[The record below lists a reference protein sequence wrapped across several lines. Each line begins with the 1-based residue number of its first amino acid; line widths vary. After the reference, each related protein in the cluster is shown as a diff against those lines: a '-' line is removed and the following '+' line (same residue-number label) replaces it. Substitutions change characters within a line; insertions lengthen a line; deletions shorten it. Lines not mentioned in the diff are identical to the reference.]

1 MGKHPTIEL
10 LEGLN
15 SALIYAL
22 ESATCLA
29 VLYLAY
35 HFLLRKEKC
44 FQYNRFYLLAAIL
57 IAVSFPLF
65 KIDFNPENTPAV
77 LNSIHQVGN
86 EVGSEPIIEADKAYS
101 YTITA
106 KSQRPFL
113 LWWEALLLFYVAGA
127 VIGLMKLLLQ
137 LRFFKEII
145 WFKRHRTR
153 YKVKEDY
160 FLVKTDGS
168 MPTFSFFKYLFWDN
182 KLELTSFEKQQMMD
196 HEMVHI
202 KEKHSYD
209 IMLIEL
215 LKVLFWFN
223 PFMYLYKFLLEESH
237 EYLADRKVAL
247 ATGNESYSRLL
258 VKTVFKKM
266 GLDYG
271 SYFGKNQTVK
281 RVQMLTKD
289 KKINFIR
296 LLIPLPL
303 IGLLFF
309 IFSFE
314 AKLPENLTIDSYQ
327 IENNTFGSEDIASY
341 PTKGVRNWE
350 EFLQDNIS
358 YPGEAVAAKFDGQV
372 NVRFTV
378 NTKGL
383 LENLRFD
390 EGLGYEFENQVI
402 DALRKGLKW
411 NPGRKNGQLTK
422 TEIILPIQ
430 LRKS

>member
-1 MGKHPTIEL
+1 MGKHPTIQL

-29 VLYLAY
+29 ILYLAY
-35 HFLLRKEKC
+35 HFLLRKEKS
-44 FQYNRFYLLAAIL
+44 FQYNRFYLLAAIFFS
-57 IAVSFPLF
+57 VSFPLF
-65 KIDFNPENTPAV
+65 EIDFNPENTPAV

-86 EVGSEPIIEADKAYS
+86 EVGNEPIIEADRAYS

-106 KSQRPFL
+106 QSERPFL
-113 LWWEALLLFYVAGA
+113 LWWEALLVLYVGGA
-127 VIGLMKLLLQ
+127 LISLMKLLLQ
-137 LRFFKEII
+137 LRSFKEII

-160 FLVKTDGS
+160 FFVKTDGS

-182 KLELTSFEKQQMMD
+182 TSELTSLEKQQVMD

-209 IMLIEL
+209 VMFIEL
-215 LKVLFWFN
+215 LKVVFWFN
-223 PFMYLYKFLLEESH
+223 PFMYLYKLLLEESH

-247 ATGNESYSRLL
+247 EIGKEAYSRLL

-266 GLDYG
+266 GLEYG

-281 RVQMLTKD
+281 RVQMLTKN
-289 KKINFIR
+289 KEINFLR
-296 LLIPLPL
+296 LFIPIPL
-303 IGLLFF
+303 IALLFF

-314 AKLPENLTIDSYQ
+314 AKLPEGVTINSYQ
-327 IENNTFGSEDIASY
+327 IENNTFGATDLAPS
-341 PTKGVRNWE
+341 PTKGVENWE
-350 EFLQDNIS
+350 EFIQDNIT
-358 YPGEAVAAKFDGQV
+358 YPGEAVAARFDGEV
-372 NVRFTV
+372 SVRFTV
-378 NTKGL
+378 NTEGL
-383 LENLRFD
+383 IENLRFD
-390 EGLGYEFENQVI
+390 QALGYNYEKEVI
-402 DALRKGLKW
+402 SALSKGGKW
-411 NPGRKNGQLTK
+411 NPGRKNGELA
-422 TEIILPIQ
+422 EADILLPIQ

>member
-1 MGKHPTIEL
+1 
-10 LEGLN
+10 
-15 SALIYAL
+15 
-22 ESATCLA
+22 
-29 VLYLAY
+29 
-35 HFLLRKEKC
+35 
-44 FQYNRFYLLAAIL
+44 
-57 IAVSFPLF
+57 
-65 KIDFNPENTPAV
+65 
-77 LNSIHQVGN
+77 
-86 EVGSEPIIEADKAYS
+86 
-101 YTITA
+101 
-106 KSQRPFL
+106 
-113 LWWEALLLFYVAGA
+113 
-127 VIGLMKLLLQ
+127 
-137 LRFFKEII
+137 
-145 WFKRHRTR
+145 
-153 YKVKEDY
+153 
-160 FLVKTDGS
+160 
-168 MPTFSFFKYLFWDN
+168 
-182 KLELTSFEKQQMMD
+182 
-196 HEMVHI
+196 
-202 KEKHSYD
+202 
-209 IMLIEL
+209 
-215 LKVLFWFN
+215 
-223 PFMYLYKFLLEESH
+223 
-237 EYLADRKVAL
+237 
-247 ATGNESYSRLL
+247 
-258 VKTVFKKM
+258 
-266 GLDYG
+266 
-271 SYFGKNQTVK
+271 
-281 RVQMLTKD
+281 MLTKD
-289 KKINFIR
+289 KKINFII

-411 NPGRKNGQLTK
+411 NPGRKNGQLAK

>member
-35 HFLLRKEKC
+35 HFLLRKEKS
-44 FQYNRFYLLAAIL
+44 FQYNRFYLLAAIFFS
-57 IAVSFPLF
+57 VSFPLF
-65 KIDFNPENTPAV
+65 EIDYNPENTPQV

-86 EVGSEPIIEADKAYS
+86 EVGNEPIIEADKAYS

-106 KSQRPFL
+106 KSERPFL
-113 LWWEALLLFYVAGA
+113 LWWEALLLLYVGGA
-127 VIGLMKLLLQ
+127 VIALMKLLIQ
-137 LRFFKEII
+137 IRSFKEIV

-153 YKVKEDY
+153 YKVQEDY
-160 FLVKTDGS
+160 FLVKTDGA

-182 KLELTSFEKQQMMD
+182 KLELTSFEKQQVMD

-209 IMLIEL
+209 IMFIEL

-247 ATGNESYSRLL
+247 ETGKEIYSRLL

-266 GLDYG
+266 GLEYG

-281 RVQMLTKD
+281 RVEMLTKN
-289 KKINFIR
+289 KKINSLR

-303 IGLLFF
+303 IALLFF

-314 AKLPENLTIDSYQ
+314 AKLPEAVTIDSYQ
-327 IENNTFGSEDIASY
+327 IENNTFGASDLVPY
-341 PTKGVRNWE
+341 PTKGVKDWE
-350 EFLQDNIS
+350 EFIQDNIS
-358 YPGEAVAAKFDGQV
+358 YPGEAIAAKYDGEV

-383 LENLRFD
+383 IENLRFD
-390 EGLGYEFENQVI
+390 EGLGYEFEKEVM
-402 DALRKGLKW
+402 DALKKGLKW
-411 NPGRKNGQLTK
+411 NPGTKNGELAEA
-422 TEIILPIQ
+422 EIRLPIQ